1 MIDNQKIAYDL
12 AMIYAKIKFKALNDT
27 HLIGDLHRHNEP
39 EAELKILASFFNDA
53 YAYLVSRNISE
64 ITDSDL

>member
-12 AMIYAKIKFKALNDT
+12 AMIYAKTKFKALNET
-27 HLIGDLHRHNEP
+27 HLIGDLHHHNEP

-53 YAYLVSRNISE
+53 YTYFASRDVSE